1 MAAQAFAAPALQR
14 NQRTLVGVGWM
25 LLGTLM
31 GSLVDACVKA
41 LQSGY
46 DTPQIVV
53 LRLLFALP
61 FVLLF
66 AHLHGGIGPLR
77 SQRWGWHLLRA
88 FMAAGATFGFFW
100 ALGEIP
106 LVLAVTISFAS
117 PLLVAA
123 LSRPFL
129 GERVGLLRWL
139 GVAVGFGGV
148 LLALRPGSTAWNP
161 AMLAVLAATLC
172 WAVLAMTGRRI
183 GDDEPMGLMVLG
195 TMPLSLLL
203 GIVLG
208 IGSWVTPAPLDWL
221 LFALLGL
228 CGAGV
233 QYCVVF
239 AYRAARGATVAP
251 MEYSALLWTA
261 ALGWLFWAEVP
272 TLWTLAGAAV
282 IIVGG
287 LIVLR
292 ARN

>member
-1 MAAQAFAAPALQR
+1 MAVQSVAAPAVQR
-14 NQRTLVGVGWM
+14 SQRALVGVGWM

-53 LRLLFALP
+53 MRLLFALP

-66 AHLHGGIGPLR
+66 AHFHGGIGPLR
-77 SQRWGWHLLRA
+77 SRRWGWHLLRA
-88 FMAAGATFGFFW
+88 VMAAGATFGFFW

-129 GERVGLLRWL
+129 GEPVGSLRWL
-139 GVAVGFGGV
+139 GIVIGFGGV
-148 LLALRPGSTAWNP
+148 LLALRPGSAAWNP
-161 AMLAVLAATLC
+161 AMLAVIVATLC

-203 GIVLG
+203 GVVLG
-208 IGSWVTPAPLDWL
+208 IGNWVTPAPLDWL

-239 AYRAARGATVAP
+239 AYRVAQGATVAP

-272 TLWTLAGAAV
+272 TPWTLAGAAV
-282 IIVGG
+282 IIAGG

-292 ARN
+292 APG